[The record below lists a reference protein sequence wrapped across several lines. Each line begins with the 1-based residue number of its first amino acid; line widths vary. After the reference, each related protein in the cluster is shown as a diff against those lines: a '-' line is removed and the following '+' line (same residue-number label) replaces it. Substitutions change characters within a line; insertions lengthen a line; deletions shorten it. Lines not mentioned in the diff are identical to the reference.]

1 MLRVGRREAL
11 GGQDDEGAFVLDR
24 LDADAGAALVADLT
38 AALSGHTD
46 DEGVI
51 FPFETI
57 VVTAD
62 R

>member
-1 MLRVGRREAL
+1 LRGETANSPL
-11 GGQDDEGAFVLDR
+11 GDVVER

-38 AALSGHTD
+38 TALAPHTD
-46 DEGVI
+46 DEGVL